1 MPETVTFHPFFT
13 QPAQPGSR
21 FHALSNYSTIIYD
34 QETFAMDH
42 MNSSSGQRWQKS
54 EMRLDLGGASEHIKH
69 RRTRSGCFTCRARR
83 VKCDEARPICE
94 RCSKGGRK
102 CTFPD
107 TSTPKTTRTKRKQSN
122 TSNSARVPE
131 KSPSPEDPES
141 DAYISDIHSVD
152 FRFLSAPPLDSPSL
166 AQSAPGSTRSQ
177 RSLSPIGVS
186 YSGESYSE
194 PRYHLYSHDSRSDS
208 MIPNLPVEGTLPDLA
223 QTEPSPDKFDMN
235 FWLQYHRQ
243 NINFRHYLLKSDS
256 SNFFSNVLLSY
267 ALQNNAL
274 LYSVVAFS
282 ALHYFTHEARTTGT
296 DRTSSAEIFFELHDR
311 AIVSLRESFQENLP
325 PDVFTLLTVLQL
337 ATLEEYLGDWANL
350 IEHRKGAYMILE
362 SLFSPQSILDTSEGY
377 PIFSWFTRIDLGVSM
392 IAGLP
397 TILDTEWYD
406 AAYNSCQTQLA
417 QHPDNLCWLA
427 LSAESSCRRITMQV
441 VNVLHARFSGICNYG
456 SFERAM
462 ILASKDIESFWD
474 QFSDLGATTQ
484 PIPATIQAQM
494 NYVFTEIH
502 AVGMLIHH
510 QRSVLYGFDE
520 EYMAGQCTAICDLVA
535 ATIAADEHDG
545 PQASLLPFQLSLGM
559 AAAFSPLENMK
570 NFLRA
575 RFHDIEQLGFL
586 YPIPFRTLLSNLWGD
601 ETVRMEWVPDMQMS
615 DGLDKF
621 RPLMNILSAIKALA
635 EDRNEEISFTN
646 NIQSTQLMRNLFSF
660 ADFQA

>member
-1 MPETVTFHPFFT
+1 MPETVACYPLFT
-13 QPAQPGSR
+13 QPAQPGPR
-21 FHALSNYSTIIYD
+21 FHALSNYSTIVYD
-34 QETFAMDH
+34 QDTFAMDH
-42 MNSSSGQRWQKS
+42 LNSNSGQRWQKT
-54 EMRLDLGGASEHIKH
+54 EMRLDLGGASEQHIKH

-94 RCSKGGRK
+94 RCAKGGRQ

-107 TSTPKTTRTKRKQSN
+107 TSTPKSTRTKRKQSN
-122 TSNSARVPE
+122 TPSSVQVSE

-141 DAYISDIHSVD
+141 DAYPSDIHSVD
-152 FRFLSAPPLDSPSL
+152 FRFLNTYPLDSPGL

-194 PRYHLYSHDSRSDS
+194 PRYPLYAHHSRSDS
-208 MIPNLPVEGTLPDLA
+208 RISNTQIERTLAEPPQTDVSPNELDV
-223 QTEPSPDKFDMN
+223 N

-243 NINFRHYLLKSDS
+243 NIDFRHYLLKSDT
-256 SNFFSNVLLSY
+256 SNFFGETLLSY
-267 ALQNNAL
+267 ASQNTAL

-282 ALHYFTHEARTTGT
+282 ALHYFINESHTTT
-296 DRTSSAEIFFELHDR
+296 RADRSSSAEIFFELHDR

-377 PIFSWFTRIDLGVSM
+377 PIFSWFTRIDISVSM

-417 QHPDNLCWLA
+417 QHPDNLYWLA
-427 LSAESSCRRITMQV
+427 LSAESSCCRISMQV
-441 VNVLHARFSGICNYG
+441 VNVLHARFSGLCDFRSY
-456 SFERAM
+456 EQAM
-462 ILASKDIESFWD
+462 VLASKDIESFWD
-474 QFSDLGATTQ
+474 QFSDLGTVAQTIPP
-484 PIPATIQAQM
+484 PIRDQV
-494 NYVFTEIH
+494 NYVFAEIH

-510 QRSVLYGFDE
+510 QRSVLHGFDE
-520 EYMAGQCTAICDLVA
+520 DYMARQCAAICDLVA
-535 ATIAADEHDG
+535 AATASYESDAH
-545 PQASLLPFQLSLGM
+545 QASLLPFQLPLAM
-559 AAAFSPLENMK
+559 AAAFNTVES
-570 NFLRA
+570 LRMFIRT

-586 YPIPFRTLLSNLWGD
+586 YPIPFRTFLSKLWRD
-601 ETVRMEWVPDMQMS
+601 ETVRMEWVLGANDNHDQ
-615 DGLDKF
+615 F
-621 RPLMNILSAIKALA
+621 RPSTNILTAIKALA

-646 NIQSTQLMRNLFSF
+646 NVQSAQLMRNLFSF
-660 ADFQA
+660 ADLQA

>member
-1 MPETVTFHPFFT
+1 
-13 QPAQPGSR
+13 
-21 FHALSNYSTIIYD
+21 
-34 QETFAMDH
+34 MDH

-54 EMRLDLGGASEHIKH
+54 EMRLDLGGATEQIKH

-83 VKCDEARPICE
+83 VKCDETRPICE

-107 TSTPKTTRTKRKQSN
+107 TSTPKSTRTKRKQSN
-122 TSNSARVPE
+122 TSSSAQVPE

-141 DAYISDIHSVD
+141 DAYFSDIHSVD
-152 FRFLSAPPLDSPSL
+152 FRFLSAYPLNSPNL

-177 RSLSPIGVS
+177 RSLSPVGVA
-186 YSGESYSE
+186 YSGESHSE
-194 PRYHLYSHDSRSDS
+194 PRYPLYSHDSRSDS
-208 MIPNLPVEGTLPDLA
+208 MISSLPIERTLSELA
-223 QTEPSPDKFDMN
+223 QTEPSPNKFDIN

-256 SNFFSNVLLSY
+256 SNFFSDVLLSY

-282 ALHYFTHEARTTGT
+282 ALHYFIHEARTTGT
-296 DRTSSAEIFFELHDR
+296 DQTSSAEIFFGLHDR

-392 IAGLP
+392 IAGLS

-406 AAYNSCQTQLA
+406 AAYNSCRIQLA
-417 QHPDNLCWLA
+417 QHPDNLYWLA

-441 VNVLHARFSGICNYG
+441 VNVLHARFNGLCDYG
-456 SFERAM
+456 SYEQAM
-462 ILASKDIESFWD
+462 VLASKDIESFWD
-474 QFSDLGATTQ
+474 QFSDLGATAQ
-484 PIPATIQAQM
+484 PISPTIQAQM
-494 NYVFTEIH
+494 NYVFAEIH

-520 EYMAGQCTAICDLVA
+520 EYMAGRCAAICDLVA
-535 ATIAADEHDG
+535 ATTAPYESDS
-545 PQASLLPFQLSLGM
+545 PQTSLLPFQLALGM
-559 AAAFSPLENMK
+559 AAAFNTVDNLRM
-570 NFLRA
+570 FLRA

-586 YPIPFRTLLSNLWGD
+586 YPIPFRTFLSKLWED
-601 ETVRMEWVPDMQMS
+601 ETVRAEWVPGLQMS
-615 DGLDKF
+615 DNRDKF
-621 RPLMNILSAIKALA
+621 RPLTNILSAIKALA

-646 NIQSTQLMRNLFSF
+646 NIQSAQLMRNLFSF
-660 ADFQA
+660 ADLQA